1 MHDIIPE
8 AIVIGVDTH
17 KDVHVAVAVNG
28 LGARLATAS
37 FPVTEQGY
45 HQLAAWA
52 VSQGAVYAFGIEGTG
67 SYGAGLCRELTAQGF
82 RVVEVGRVNRQLRRR
97 YGKTDTVDAESA
109 ARAVLA
115 GEAEGQPKSGD
126 GAVEMIRHLKIARDT
141 ALKARTQAMVT
152 LKTLLVNAPQ
162 PLRER
167 FIDIS
172 GKMTLVRAIAALRP
186 GAPISTTAS
195 AKMALRALAN
205 RWLMLD
211 AEIKEHESVLETLV
225 RAQAPAL
232 MEAPGVSTGTIAD
245 MLVVLGDNP
254 QRIRSEAAFAK
265 LCGVCPVPASS
276 GKTNRHRL
284 NRGGNR
290 RANAALYR
298 VALVRMRHHPP
309 TREYIER
316 RTAEG
321 KSPREIRRCL
331 KRYIAREIFHHLCAL
346 KTPVTADVKCT

>member
-1 MHDIIPE
+1 MPDIIPG

-17 KDVHVAVAVNG
+17 KDVHVAVAING
-28 LGARLATAS
+28 LGARLDTAS
-37 FPVTEQGY
+37 FPVTSQGY
-45 HQLAAWA
+45 RQLAEWA
-52 VSQGAVYAFGIEGTG
+52 TSHGEVHAYGIEGTG
-67 SYGAGLCRELTAQGF
+67 SYGSGLSRALTAQGM
-82 RVVEVGRVNRQLRRR
+82 RVIEVGRVNRQLRRR
-97 YGKTDTVDAESA
+97 HGKTDTVDAESA
-109 ARAVLA
+109 ARSVLA
-115 GEAEGQPKSGD
+115 GDAGAQPKSGN
-126 GAVEMIRHLKIARDT
+126 GPVEMIRHLKIARDT
-141 ALKARTQAMVT
+141 ALKARTQAIVT

-162 PLRER
+162 DLRER
-167 FIDIS
+167 FIGIT

-186 GAPISTTAS
+186 GIPTSTTAS
-195 AKMALRALAN
+195 AKIALRALAN

-211 AEIKEHESVLETLV
+211 AEIKEHEAVLEKLV

-232 MEAPGVSTGTIAD
+232 MEAPGVSTGIIAD

-276 GKTNRHRL
+276 GKTSRHRL

-298 VALVRMRHHPP
+298 VALVRMRHYRP

-331 KRYIAREIFHHLCAL
+331 KRYIAREIYHHLCGRQDSAR
-346 KTPVTADVKCT
+346 PI

>member
-1 MHDIIPE
+1 MPDITPG
-8 AIVIGVDTH
+8 AVVIGVDTH
-17 KDVHVAVAVNG
+17 KDVHVAVAING

-37 FPVTEQGY
+37 FPVTAQGY
-45 HQLAAWA
+45 QQLAEWA
-52 VSQGAVYAFGIEGTG
+52 TSHGEVHAFGIEGTG
-67 SYGAGLCRELTAQGF
+67 SYGSGLSRALTARGL
-82 RVVEVGRVNRQLRRR
+82 RVIEVGRVNRQIRRR
-97 YGKTDTVDAESA
+97 HGKTDTVDAESA
-109 ARAVLA
+109 ARSVLA
-115 GEAEGQPKSGD
+115 GDAGAQPKSGN
-126 GAVEMIRHLKIARDT
+126 GPVEMIRHLKIARDT
-141 ALKARTQAMVT
+141 ALKARTQAIVT

-162 PLRER
+162 DLRER
-167 FIDIS
+167 FIGIT

-186 GAPISTTAS
+186 GIPTTTTAS

-211 AEIKEHESVLETLV
+211 AEIKEHEAVLETLV

-232 MEAPGVSTGTIAD
+232 MEAPGVSTGIIAD
-245 MLVVLGDNP
+245 MLIVLGDNP

-276 GKTNRHRL
+276 GKTSRHRL

-298 VALVRMRHHPP
+298 VALVRMRHHRP

-331 KRYIAREIFHHLCAL
+331 KRYIAREIYHHLCGRQASASL
-346 KTPVTADVKCT
+346 M

>member
-1 MHDIIPE
+1 MHDITPDAVVVGI
-8 AIVIGVDTH
+8 DTH
-17 KDVHVAVAVNG
+17 KDVHVAVAISG
-28 LGARLATAS
+28 LGARLASAS
-37 FPVTEQGY
+37 FSATSRGY
-45 HQLAAWA
+45 QQLADWA
-52 VSQGAVYAFGIEGTG
+52 CNLGSVHAFGIEGTG
-67 SYGAGLCRELTAQGF
+67 SYGAGLSRALIARGLH
-82 RVVEVGRVNRQLRRR
+82 VVEVGRVNRQLRRR
-97 YGKTDTVDAESA
+97 HGKTDTVDAESA

-115 GEAEGQPKSGD
+115 GDVDTQPKTGD
-126 GAVEMIRHLKIARDT
+126 GAVEMIRHLKVARDT
-141 ALKARTQAMVT
+141 AVKARTQAIVT

-167 FIDIS
+167 FIGIS
-172 GKMTLVRAIAALRP
+172 GKMTLIKAIAALRP
-186 GAPISTTAS
+186 GKPVSTTAS
-195 AKMALRALAN
+195 AKMALRALAQ

-211 AEIKEHESVLETLV
+211 AEIKQHEAVLEVLV

-245 MLVVLGDNP
+245 MLIVLGDNP

-276 GKTNRHRL
+276 GKTSRHRL

-309 TREYIER
+309 TREYVQR

-331 KRYIAREIFHHLCAL
+331 KRYIAREIYQHLCTGKPPG
-346 KTPVTADVKCT
+346 KTA

>member
-1 MHDIIPE
+1 MHDITPD
-8 AIVIGVDTH
+8 AVVIGVDTH
-17 KDVHVAVAVNG
+17 KDVHVAVAING

-37 FPVTEQGY
+37 FPVTSEGY
-45 HQLAAWA
+45 RQMAAWA
-52 VSQGAVYAFGIEGTG
+52 TEHGTVHAFGIEGTG
-67 SYGAGLCRELTAQGF
+67 SYGAGLTRALAAMGL
-82 RVVEVGRVNRQLRRR
+82 RVIEVGRVNRQLRRR
-97 YGKTDTVDAESA
+97 HGKTDTVDAESA

-115 GEAEGQPKSGD
+115 GDADGEPKFGD
-126 GAVEMIRHLKIARDT
+126 GTVEMIRHLKIARDT

-167 FIDIS
+167 FIGMT
-172 GKMTLVRAIAALRP
+172 GKMTLIRAIAALRP
-186 GAPISTTAS
+186 GTPASTTVS

-211 AEIKEHESVLETLV
+211 TEIKEHEAVLEQLV

-232 MEAPGVSTGTIAD
+232 MDAPGVSTGTIAD

-309 TREYIER
+309 TREYIQR
-316 RTAEG
+316 RTAAG

-331 KRYIAREIFHHLCAL
+331 KRYIAREIYQHLCTEKPATTSA
-346 KTPVTADVKCT
+346 KSS

>member
-1 MHDIIPE
+1 MHDITPD
-8 AIVIGVDTH
+8 AVVIGVDTH
-17 KDVHVAVAVNG
+17 KDVHVAVAING

-37 FPVTEQGY
+37 FPVTAQGY
-45 HQLAAWA
+45 LQLAVWA
-52 VSQGAVYAFGIEGTG
+52 AGKGVVHAFGIEGTG
-67 SYGAGLCRELTAQGF
+67 SYGAGLTRALAAMGL
-82 RVVEVGRVNRQLRRR
+82 RVIEVGRVNRQLRRR
-97 YGKTDTVDAESA
+97 QGKTDTVDAESA

-115 GEAEGQPKSGD
+115 GDAEGEPKFGD

-167 FIDIS
+167 FIGIT
-172 GKMTLVRAIAALRP
+172 GKMTLIRAIAALRP
-186 GAPISTTAS
+186 GAPVSTTAS
-195 AKMALRALAN
+195 AKMALRALAI

-211 AEIKEHESVLETLV
+211 TEIKEHDSVLEELV

-309 TREYIER
+309 TREYIQR

-331 KRYIAREIFHHLCAL
+331 KRYIAREIYQHLCVGNKPA
-346 KTPVTADVKCT
+346 AAHNESS

>member
-1 MHDIIPE
+1 
-8 AIVIGVDTH
+8 
-17 KDVHVAVAVNG
+17 
-28 LGARLATAS
+28 
-37 FPVTEQGY
+37 
-45 HQLAAWA
+45 
-52 VSQGAVYAFGIEGTG
+52 
-67 SYGAGLCRELTAQGF
+67 
-82 RVVEVGRVNRQLRRR
+82 
-97 YGKTDTVDAESA
+97 
-109 ARAVLA
+109 
-115 GEAEGQPKSGD
+115 
-126 GAVEMIRHLKIARDT
+126 
-141 ALKARTQAMVT
+141 MVT
-152 LKTLLVNAPQ
+152 LKTLLVDAPQ

-167 FIDIS
+167 FIGIT
-172 GKMTLVRAIAALRP
+172 GTMTPSLPLAALRP
-186 GAPISTTAS
+186 STPVASTAS
-195 AKMALRALAN
+195 AKMALRALAG

-211 AEIKEHESVLETLV
+211 AEIKEHEAVREELV
-225 RAQAPAL
+225 RAEAPAL

-276 GKTNRHRL
+276 GKTSRHRL

-309 TREYIER
+309 TRAYIQR

-331 KRYIAREIFHHLCAL
+331 KRYIARKIYRHLCSGKPPTIAS
-346 KTPVTADVKCT
+346 

>member
-1 MHDIIPE
+1 MHDITPD
-8 AIVIGVDTH
+8 AIVIGGDTH
-17 KDVHVAVAVNG
+17 KDAHVAVAING

-37 FPVTEQGY
+37 FPVTTQGY
-45 HQLAAWA
+45 RQLADWA
-52 VSQGAVYAFGIEGTG
+52 AGHGAVHTIGIEGTG
-67 SYGAGLCRELTAQGF
+67 SYGAGLTRSLTAMGM
-82 RVVEVGRVNRQLRRR
+82 RVIEVGRVNRQLRRR
-97 YGKTDTVDAESA
+97 HGKTDTVDAESA
-109 ARAVLA
+109 ARSVLA
-115 GEAEGQPKSGD
+115 GDAQGQPKTGD

-141 ALKARTQAMVT
+141 AFKARTQAMVT

-167 FIDIS
+167 FIGIT
-172 GKMTLVRAIAALRP
+172 GKMTLIRGLAALRP
-186 GAPISTTAS
+186 GMPASPTAS

-211 AEIKEHESVLETLV
+211 AEIKEHESVLELLV
-225 RAQAPAL
+225 RAQAPEL
-232 MEAPGVSTGTIAD
+232 MDAPGISTGTIAD

-276 GKTNRHRL
+276 GKTSRHRL

-309 TREYIER
+309 TREYIKR
-316 RTAEG
+316 RTVEG

-331 KRYIAREIFHHLCAL
+331 KRHIAHEIYQRLCTDKRPA
-346 KTPVTADVKCT
+346 KQYAEEA

>member
-1 MHDIIPE
+1 MHDITPD
-8 AIVIGVDTH
+8 AVVIGIDTH
-17 KDVHVAVAVNG
+17 KDVHVAVAING
-28 LGARLATAS
+28 WARGLPPHRFPATA
-37 FPVTEQGY
+37 EGY
-45 HQLAAWA
+45 REVAAWA
-52 VSQGAVYAFGIEGTG
+52 AEHGPVYAFGIEGTG
-67 SYGAGLCRELTAQGF
+67 SYGAGLTRALTAMGSH
-82 RVVEVGRVNRQLRRR
+82 VIEVGRVNRQLRRR
-97 YGKTDTVDAESA
+97 HGKTDTVDAESA

-115 GEAEGQPKSGD
+115 GEAEGEPKSGD
-126 GAVEMIRHLKIARDT
+126 GTVEMIRHLKIARDT

-167 FIDIS
+167 FIGVT
-172 GKMTLVRAIAALRP
+172 GKMTLIRAIAALRP
-186 GAPISTTAS
+186 GETTSTTAS
-195 AKMALRALAN
+195 AKMALRALAH

-211 AEIKEHESVLETLV
+211 TEIKEHELVLEQLV
-225 RAQAPAL
+225 RARAPAL

-290 RANAALYR
+290 QANAALYR
-298 VALVRMRHHPP
+298 VTLVRMRHHPP
-309 TREYIER
+309 TPAS
-316 RTAEG
+316 TSSAEL
-321 KSPREIRRCL
+321 PRVSRP
-331 KRYIAREIFHHLCAL
+331 ARSAG
-346 KTPVTADVKCT
+346 A